1 MERLDLISE
10 LNLKEFKEIFKKDLI
25 KSFFTLK
32 SILVFL
38 CFFSITVFVTIFL
51 RNEYMV
57 FNNWAIVGLCL
68 AVYFIII
75 LVKVLFNGYYAEQ
88 QFNEYKQMVSSKVTI
103 NKDEI
108 ILHVH
113 DNELRLR

>member
-57 FNNWAIVGLCL
+57 FNGPLLAYAWLFILLLYWLKCFLTGIMLSSNLMNINKWL
-68 AVYFIII
+68 AV
-75 LVKVLFNGYYAEQ
+75 K
-88 QFNEYKQMVSSKVTI
+88 
-103 NKDEI
+103 
-108 ILHVH
+108 
-113 DNELRLR
+113 